1 MYVKIYLYFPIKN
14 ISKGALIFLGI
25 MVFYVALKSTTINI
39 YQIHT
44 DKNVYH
50 RKEKGF
56 FNKSEGIPKTKQFT
70 LIYFQTLCFESLHPS
85 VKILKSK
92 IYVSLFSVILQSRYR
107 SSKNKY

>member
-44 DKNVYH
+44 NKNVYH

-56 FNKSEGIPKTKQFT
+56 LIRVREFQKQNS
-70 LIYFQTLCFESLHPS
+70 SL
-85 VKILKSK
+85 
-92 IYVSLFSVILQSRYR
+92 
-107 SSKNKY
+107 

>member
-1 MYVKIYLYFPIKN
+1 MLKLSLFSHKEYFQKCFDFSRNDGFLCGIEIYDI
-14 ISKGALIFLGI
+14 
-25 MVFYVALKSTTINI
+25 INI

-44 DKNVYH
+44 NKNVYH

-92 IYVSLFSVILQSRYR
+92 IYVSLFSVILQSRYM